1 MYDENWIS
9 LVWNVLLIDLCGA
22 GNIFCVVCQGE
33 DRLLSHAYHLNKGGG
48 GETRFENE
56 DINEWLAQH
65 SSGVTPVCVEHHQR
79 FLRCNWA
86 AERTQTLVVFTAQTL
101 KHPCDGY
108 SVCVPEEQLR
118 FAATLVDFRRWCF
131 SFRGRDLSKQTGVY
145 CSCFL
150 HQTFYKLQQL
160 PVASPWNFVII
171 RNHLFLQNRMLVW
184 RPCWKIT
191 SRLQTKTTLQP
202 WYRRLTMFV
211 ILHPELALRNG
222 PSQFH

>member
-1 MYDENWIS
+1 MFCLLTFVELETS
-9 LVWNVLLIDLCGA
+9 FVLFARGRTDYCLMLIT
-22 GNIFCVVCQGE
+22 
-33 DRLLSHAYHLNKGGG
+33 STKGGG
-48 GETRFENE
+48 ARFENE

-65 SSGVTPVCVEHHQR
+65 SSGVTPVCVEHYQR
-79 FLRCNWA
+79 FLRRNWA

-118 FAATLVDFRRWCF
+118 LAATLVDFRRWCF
-131 SFRGRDLSKQTGVY
+131 SFRARDLSKQAGVY

-171 RNHLFLQNRMLVW
+171 CIICFCKIA
-184 RPCWKIT
+184 CWFGGHAG
-191 SRLQTKTTLQP
+191 RLPADCRLKQP
-202 WYRRLTMFV
+202 FSHDTDDWQCLSSY
-211 ILHPELALRNG
+211 IQ
-222 PSQFH
+222 S